1 MPSLAATSSRTVRP
15 FTAADI
21 PQVTKLHLK
30 VFPEAAGEHRRTPDA
45 YVGYLRS
52 VFLEGPYRGAGFPSL
67 VCEHDDD
74 IIGFLGVVPVRMR
87 LRGKLAW
94 ATCLTQFSVDPDR
107 RGLTGLM
114 MLRHHLAGPQELS
127 FGDECDERIV
137 KLWEWAGGSA
147 VTLSSLHFLRPLKP
161 GRFALSFARQRPALA
176 PFARAAAP
184 AVGLVDAALARLP
197 GSHFRISRPA
207 TIGEAL
213 DASTMADALPRL
225 VGSRALA
232 PAYDRDEHG
241 LRWRLS
247 RANGY
252 ARRGPLRRTL
262 VRDAHGKS
270 LGWYVAYFP
279 PGDVGEVLQV
289 VAAPADVGTV
299 LTHLCHDASAA
310 GTVGLTG
317 RVDPALAQGYS
328 DAYCLFSRRGPWT
341 LVHSRDAG
349 LVDLFHRGQVFVSR
363 LEGEWC
369 ARFE

>member
-1 MPSLAATSSRTVRP
+1 MPSLASTSSRTVRP
-15 FTAADI
+15 FTPADI
-21 PQVTKLHLK
+21 PQVARLHLK
-30 VFPEAAGEHRRTPDA
+30 VFPEAEGEHRRTPDA
-45 YVGYLRS
+45 YTAYLRS
-52 VFLEGPYRGAGFPSL
+52 VFLDGPYHGAGFPSL
-67 VCEHDDD
+67 VCEHDGAV
-74 IIGFLGVVPVRMR
+74 IGFLGVVPLRMR
-87 LRGKLAW
+87 LRGQLVW

-114 MLRHHLAGPQELS
+114 MLRHHLAGPQDLS

-137 KLWEWAGGSA
+137 KLWEWAGGAA
-147 VTLSSLHFLRPLKP
+147 VTLSSLHFMRPLRP
-161 GRFALSFARQRPALA
+161 GRFALSFARQRRALA

-184 AVGLVDAALARLP
+184 VVRLMDAALARLP
-197 GSHFRISRPA
+197 GSHFRIAEPETS
-207 TIGEAL
+207 GEEL
-213 DASTMADALPRL
+213 DAATMAEALPRL

-262 VRDAHGKS
+262 VRARDGKA

-279 PGDVGEVLQV
+279 AGEVGEVIQV
-289 VAAPADVGTV
+289 VANAPEVGAV
-299 LTHLCHDASAA
+299 LTHLCHDAAAA
-310 GTVGLTG
+310 GVVGLTG